1 MEEKKVKVKKWIII
15 LDIIITLL
23 ATLIILHCVGNA
35 FYSRVDRR
43 IALVYVDQ
51 KILLTRLVTK
61 EMIIVDKSA
70 PNEIRVYKNMNDV
83 VIDKTNERAIFY
95 KLKTNDTCIIEV
107 VGDQTFW
114 FHTIPN
120 ITRVFECRKD
130 K

>member
-1 MEEKKVKVKKWIII
+1 MEGEKVKVKKWIIT

-23 ATLIILHCVGNA
+23 ATLIILYGVGNA
-35 FYSRVDRR
+35 FYSRVNKR
-43 IALVYVDQ
+43 IELVHVDQ
-51 KILLTRLVTK
+51 KILLKKLVNK

>member
-23 ATLIILHCVGNA
+23 ATLIILYGVGNA
-35 FYSRVDRR
+35 FYSRVNKR
-43 IALVYVDQ
+43 IELVHVDQ
-51 KILLTRLVTK
+51 KILLKRLVTK
-61 EMIIVDKSA
+61 EMVIVDKSA
-70 PNEIRVYKNMNDV
+70 PNEIRIYKNMNDV